1 MDRIVDMITVPTPRS
16 CSGRTSRWDD
26 NNDDVAGGSDKERS
40 FPVNPFLVQTWVH
53 SVHCSCTFLN
63 N

>member
-1 MDRIVDMITVPTPRS
+1 MDRMVDMIMVPTPRS

-26 NNDDVAGGSDKERS
+26 NNDDVAGGSDKEHS
-40 FPVNPFLVQTWVH
+40 SPVNPFLVQTWVH